1 MGLRGELR
9 RQALGMAQRLL
20 EDERYA
26 RRLARAVGAVQRGR
40 QALERGQEALL
51 QSLQLTSR
59 GDLQEV
65 GRRLAGLKRRLRALE
80 ARLEGLGRE

>member
-9 RQALGMAQRLL
+9 RQALGVAQRLL